1 MSPQVD
7 DYAERYL
14 RRALRIAPS
23 PIGEDSA
30 DQAVEPASRLDY
42 QVVSEWGRS
51 AALAR
56 LLARGEP
63 GRERVVYVRSER
75 TVQEVIADLE
85 LRGFSVRSSV
95 ADEAGPVGSGDRGV
109 IVRTQVGGPPAGA
122 LVSSSR

>member
-30 DQAVEPASRLDY
+30 DQAVEPAFRLDY
-42 QVVSEWGRS
+42 QVVSEWERS
-51 AALAR
+51 EALAR

-63 GRERVVYVRSER
+63 GRERVVYVRGER
-75 TVQEVIADLE
+75 TVQDVSADLE

-95 ADEAGPVGSGDRGV
+95 EGEAGRDGRADRGGRV
-109 IVRTQVGGPPAGA
+109 VGGGVAAP
-122 LVSSSR
+122 